1 MIPINKK
8 IILGVT
14 GSVSAYKSAELIRL
28 LLKEQFF
35 VQVVMTKSAKEF
47 ISPLT
52 LQALSGNPVL
62 ENLWDATEGNGMEHI
77 NLSRTS
83 QLILIAP
90 ASANFIAKLA
100 NGIAD
105 DLLSN
110 ICLARTCPLLAA
122 PAMNIEMWQNPAT
135 QRNIKTLKKDGGIVI
150 GPEYGEQACG
160 EIGLG
165 RLINLESI
173 ILQVQKFSSEQI
185 FKDKKILTIK
195 VGFDPTA
202 PDLHLGHTVILR
214 KMRQFQDLGHKV
226 IFLIGDF
233 TGRIGDPSGKNKT
246 RPPLTDN
253 EIKENAQT
261 YKDQVYKVLDPQKT
275 IVDFN
280 SRWGDSMSAAD
291 MIKLAAQSTVARMIE
306 RDDFSKRYKNNQ
318 PISIHEFLYPLM
330 QGYDSVELEAD
341 IELGGTDQK
350 FNLLVGRDLQR
361 NSDMS
366 PQTII
371 TLPLLEGLD
380 GVKKMSKS
388 EQNYIGITESADE
401 IFGKTMSISD
411 EIMFKWF
418 DLLSLRPPSDIDDL
432 QKSIDN
438 GANPRDAKIE
448 LAYELAERFTST
460 KDAEEAKENF
470 FKKFAKNELPTN
482 IEEKEIPFS
491 GELALPNILKDLGMV
506 TSTSEALRLIK
517 QGAVKID
524 QNKVESKDFKIEQN
538 KKTLIQVGKKK
549 FIYLSL
555 I

>member
-1 MIPINKK
+1 MDYKK
-8 IILGVT
+8 QLQII
-14 GSVSAYKSAELIRL
+14 K
-28 LLKEQFF
+28 Q
-35 VQVVMTKSAKEF
+35 
-47 ISPLT
+47 
-52 LQALSGNPVL
+52 
-62 ENLWDATEGNGMEHI
+62 
-77 NLSRTS
+77 
-83 QLILIAP
+83 
-90 ASANFIAKLA
+90 
-100 NGIAD
+100 GIDEIIGED
-105 DLLSN
+105 DL
-110 ICLARTCPLLAA
+110 
-122 PAMNIEMWQNPAT
+122 
-135 QRNIKTLKKDGGIVI
+135 
-150 GPEYGEQACG
+150 
-160 EIGLG
+160 
-165 RLINLESI
+165 
-173 ILQVQKFSSEQI
+173 VQKL
-185 FKDKKILTIK
+185 KDNKILTIK

-361 NSDMS
+361 NSNMS

-411 EIMFKWF
+411 EVMFKWF
-418 DLLSLRPPSDIDDL
+418 DLLSLRPPLDIDDL
-432 QKSIDN
+432 KKSIDN

-470 FKKFAKNELPTN
+470 FKKFSKNELPTN

-491 GELALPNILKDLGMV
+491 AELALPNILKDLGMV

>member
-1 MIPINKK
+1 MDYKK
-8 IILGVT
+8 QLQII
-14 GSVSAYKSAELIRL
+14 K
-28 LLKEQFF
+28 Q
-35 VQVVMTKSAKEF
+35 
-47 ISPLT
+47 
-52 LQALSGNPVL
+52 
-62 ENLWDATEGNGMEHI
+62 
-77 NLSRTS
+77 
-83 QLILIAP
+83 
-90 ASANFIAKLA
+90 
-100 NGIAD
+100 GIDEIIGED
-105 DLLSN
+105 DL
-110 ICLARTCPLLAA
+110 
-122 PAMNIEMWQNPAT
+122 
-135 QRNIKTLKKDGGIVI
+135 
-150 GPEYGEQACG
+150 
-160 EIGLG
+160 
-165 RLINLESI
+165 
-173 ILQVQKFSSEQI
+173 VQKL
-185 FKDKKILTIK
+185 KDKKILTIK

-246 RPPLTDN
+246 RPPLTDK

-275 IVDFN
+275 IIDFN

-418 DLLSLRPPSDIDDL
+418 DLLSFRPPSDIDNL
-432 QKSIDN
+432 KKSIDN

-491 GELALPNILKDLGMV
+491 GELALPNILKDLGMA